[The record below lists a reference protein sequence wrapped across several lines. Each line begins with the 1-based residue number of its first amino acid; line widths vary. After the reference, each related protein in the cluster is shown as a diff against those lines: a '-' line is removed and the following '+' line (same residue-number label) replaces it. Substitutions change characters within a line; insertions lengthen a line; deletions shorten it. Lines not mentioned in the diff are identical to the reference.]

1 MSQNQEPP
9 AEGIQ
14 DGDPIRMDA
23 LAGALTRSPLA
34 YSDGTAQVFLPD
46 GSTTFTE
53 RDGRRTSG
61 EWGVDE
67 GGRFWS
73 FWPPSYRAEY
83 DVSWAVESN
92 HVVGVRF
99 QERARGATSDGR
111 YVDGG

>member
-9 AEGIQ
+9 AEGIR
-14 DGDPIRMDA
+14 DGDPIGMDA

-53 RDGRRTSG
+53 RDGSRTTG

-73 FWPPSYRAEY
+73 FWPR
-83 DVSWAVESN
+83 
-92 HVVGVRF
+92 HT
-99 QERARGATSDGR
+99 ARSTTCLGLWSPLAWS
-111 YVDGG
+111 V